1 MQYQSII
8 LELMGRIQNLEEEV
22 RELKR
27 QLADMTSGTSQEEI
41 LYTNEDVRTGSVV
54 QYQKMT
60 DDMIMACYEGGKKL
74 RDGSNAQDI
83 AENIAEITGM
93 NKNSAVMYLYAVS
106 GMLDGV
112 VYKRAISAKAMK
124 KYFETIYNEYG
135 KAGLQKA
142 IRATRFHTEYRRE
155 CGHVVDSIDSICD
168 LYEEKYF

>member
-112 VYKRAISAKAMK
+112 VYKRAISAKAIK

-135 KAGLQKA
+135 KLLYLSADL
-142 IRATRFHTEYRRE
+142 RF
-155 CGHVVDSIDSICD
+155 
-168 LYEEKYF
+168 

>member
-112 VYKRAISAKAMK
+112 VYKRAISAKAIK